1 MKKIILLIFA
11 LIIAIIAVSCKTTK
25 SAATVSEKVRVD
37 TIRDYKVITKY
48 NAVHDTLIIDNPC
61 DSAGLLTS
69 FYSKIKLP
77 QGQIIIRS
85 VRGKIQAT
93 VNIDSIQNVYKSM
106 YKSKVASDVKVSE
119 KVVNKIVYP
128 SWLVTALIFET
139 LIILGYIYLKI
150 FYPVTYLR
158 KK

>member
-1 MKKIILLIFA
+1 MKKVILFIFA
-11 LIIAIIAVSCKTTK
+11 LIIFASCKSTKLTT
-25 SAATVSEKVRVD
+25 SVVEKVRVD
-37 TIRDYKVITKY
+37 TVHILRTVEKFK
-48 NAVHDTLIIDNPC
+48 AVHDTLTIDNPC
-61 DSAGLLTS
+61 DSVGILTT
-69 FYSKIKLP
+69 FYSKIRIP
-77 QGQIIIRS
+77 QGQVIIRS
-85 VRGKIQAT
+85 LRGKIRAT

-106 YKSKVASDVKVSE
+106 YISKVASDVKVSE
-119 KVVNKIVYP
+119 KIVNKIVYP